1 MEIFS
6 ICAEEIK
13 QKGKSF
19 SMILFLGIRLFRCP
33 DALIE
38 ILINKDT
45 DTFFKIYL
53 YVKTSFEVRVS
64 DKLSKKAKG

>member
-1 MEIFS
+1 
-6 ICAEEIK
+6 
-13 QKGKSF
+13 
-19 SMILFLGIRLFRCP
+19 MILFLGIRLFRCP